1 MLLMQWMMVATFKL
15 NKVDFVNIKIS
26 LMLLLRMMMIAIFK
40 LTDNISDFH
49 DIIDVTPVCD
59 DGCPIQDHI

>member
-1 MLLMQWMMVATFKL
+1 MLLMQWMMVETFKL

-26 LMLLLRMMMIAIFK
+26 LMLLLRMMMVAIFK

-49 DIIDVTPVCD
+49 DIIDFTPVCD

>member
-1 MLLMQWMMVATFKL
+1 MQWMMVAAFKL

-26 LMLLLRMMMIAIFK
+26 LMLLLRMMMVAIFK
-40 LTDNISDFH
+40 LTDNISNFH

-59 DGCPIQDHI
+59 DGCPIQDLGF